1 MQSHRADMLQEEA
14 CGSEDPGAGAA
25 EQLHTGLRDGG
36 AEPLQSG
43 SENGKQN
50 RQKHTG
56 HEGHSFPAG
65 KKTARPFL
73 CSGKPLQS
81 TGVAGLKNKNRKG
94 KTMNRK
100 NENLRNMI
108 FTAMCIALCPVV
120 PIFAG
125 LFPNGR
131 QLFSPMHIP
140 ALLCGLVTG
149 PWYGLA
155 AGVLGPLFSF
165 AVTGMPPAGK
175 LPQMILELGCYGL
188 FTGLGMKFIRSGKLR
203 TDLWLSLLIA
213 MIIGRIAGGLA
224 NALIFM
230 RGAYSMK
237 MWTTAYFAGT
247 APGIVIHLL
256 VIPAVYFALEQAGLI
271 PRRYPR

>member
-1 MQSHRADMLQEEA
+1 MT
-14 CGSEDPGAGAA
+14 P
-25 EQLHTGLRDGG
+25 
-36 AEPLQSG
+36 
-43 SENGKQN
+43 
-50 RQKHTG
+50 
-56 HEGHSFPAG
+56 
-65 KKTARPFL
+65 
-73 CSGKPLQS
+73 
-81 TGVAGLKNKNRKG
+81 KND
-94 KTMNRK
+94 
-100 NENLRNMI
+100 NLRNML

-149 PWYGLA
+149 PVYGLA

-165 AVTGMPPAGK
+165 
-175 LPQMILELGCYGL
+175 
-188 FTGLGMKFIRSGKLR
+188 KFIRSGKLR

>member
-1 MQSHRADMLQEEA
+1 MT
-14 CGSEDPGAGAA
+14 P
-25 EQLHTGLRDGG
+25 
-36 AEPLQSG
+36 
-43 SENGKQN
+43 
-50 RQKHTG
+50 
-56 HEGHSFPAG
+56 
-65 KKTARPFL
+65 
-73 CSGKPLQS
+73 
-81 TGVAGLKNKNRKG
+81 KND
-94 KTMNRK
+94 
-100 NENLRNMI
+100 NLRNML

-155 AGVLGPLFSF
+155 AGILGPLFSF

-237 MWTTAYFAGT
+237 MWTTT
-247 APGIVIHLL
+247 QPKSIRTQPPL
-256 VIPAVYFALEQAGLI
+256 
-271 PRRYPR
+271 R

>member
-1 MQSHRADMLQEEA
+1 
-14 CGSEDPGAGAA
+14 
-25 EQLHTGLRDGG
+25 
-36 AEPLQSG
+36 
-43 SENGKQN
+43 
-50 RQKHTG
+50 
-56 HEGHSFPAG
+56 
-65 KKTARPFL
+65 
-73 CSGKPLQS
+73 
-81 TGVAGLKNKNRKG
+81 
-94 KTMNRK
+94 MNRK

-120 PIFAG
+120 PFFAG

-149 PWYGLA
+149 PVYGLA